1 MEGKKFS
8 SSRGVGIYVRDV
20 LERYSPDALRY
31 FMSVAG
37 PESQDTDFTWSE
49 FVRRNNDELVA
60 GWGNLVNRTVSLL
73 AANVGEIPSGD
84 AMNDEDRSLLEA
96 TAGGFSAVGGL
107 IERHRQKAAV
117 QEAMRV
123 VAEANSYL
131 SRQEPWKLK
140 NTDPDRMRT
149 VLHVAAQAVDD
160 CKTILTPFLPF
171 SAQTVH
177 ELLGGTGTW
186 APQPRIDEV
195 DDLDGGAPYPV
206 ITGDYRSE
214 QRWESVPLK
223 PGTPIRPP
231 TPVYAKLDV
240 SVVDDELARLE
251 ARAEQRT

>member
-1 MEGKKFS
+1 
-8 SSRGVGIYVRDV
+8 
-20 LERYSPDALRY
+20 
-31 FMSVAG
+31 
-37 PESQDTDFTWSE
+37 
-49 FVRRNNDELVA
+49 
-60 GWGNLVNRTVSLL
+60 
-73 AANVGEIPSGD
+73 
-84 AMNDEDRSLLEA
+84 
-96 TAGGFSAVGGL
+96 
-107 IERHRQKAAV
+107 
-117 QEAMRV
+117 
-123 VAEANSYL
+123 
-131 SRQEPWKLK
+131 
-140 NTDPDRMRT
+140 

-186 APQPRIDEV
+186 APQPRIEEV